1 MGRRAP
7 DVRAVDLKTGAT
19 VSLRQHYKGQVV
31 LVNLWAT
38 WCPPCREEMPA
49 MERLYRELGPRGLK
63 IAAVSV
69 DEGDTQNVLAFTHEL
84 GLTFDIL
91 HDRDGSVA
99 DAYQVTGW
107 PESFLLD
114 KDGVIV
120 KKVIGAHPWGSEA
133 NRVIV
138 SQLLGV
144 QLAPRPDPAS
154 APRVTAAG
162 PAPSG

>member
-1 MGRRAP
+1 
-7 DVRAVDLKTGAT
+7 
-19 VSLRQHYKGQVV
+19 
-31 LVNLWAT
+31 
-38 WCPPCREEMPA
+38 

-144 QLAPRPDPAS
+144 QLAPRPNPAG